1 MSRVCSNI
9 RLSHLIKSVYE
20 LSGNKVVVIIDE
32 YDAPLLD
39 VVHEETKLNKLR
51 NIMRDFFSPLKD
63 CALTSTSYFSPASP
77 SSPS

>member
-1 MSRVCSNI
+1 MSRVCPNI

-39 VVHEETKLNKLR
+39 WYMKKR
-51 NIMRDFFSPLKD
+51 S
-63 CALTSTSYFSPASP
+63 
-77 SSPS
+77 